1 MKFSLSFMLLIYS
14 ISGLLSN
21 LNHFLKLEKNLTFK
35 NQDKILT
42 PVLEG
47 FYNIAPDRIIL
58 KFIEGEYQIRTRF
71 IRKKKLA
78 FLKSSLIIIE
88 ERLIEDAKHHWEQF
102 ERI

>member
-1 MKFSLSFMLLIYS
+1 MSFILLIYS

-21 LNHFLKLEKNLTFK
+21 LKHFLKLEKNLTFK

-42 PVLEG
+42 PVLDG
-47 FYNIAPDRIIL
+47 FYKIENNRIIL

-71 IRKKKLA
+71 IRKKKLE
-78 FLKSSLIIIE
+78 FLKTSLIKIE
-88 ERLIEDAKHHWEQF
+88 ERLIEDAKHHREQF